1 MQQAG
6 FHLLEDEEFVTVE
19 LDKKREKFEKLMKEN
34 PNKVAVLIEL
44 APSSKRLKSIKKLK
58 YGISYLGF
66 SSRRRTKCLTSWL
79 LCGVTTRWMSR

>member
-1 MQQAG
+1 MKLTISQLKTKQMQQTG
-6 FHLLEDEEFVTVE
+6 FQLLEDEEFVTVE

-58 YGISYLGF
+58 YDMSDLGF
-66 SSRRRTKCLTSWL
+66 SSRRRTKCLTS
-79 LCGVTTRWMSR
+79 